1 MIIFINIVK
10 YNNYKD
16 YASEDCI
23 KTCASDWSKDLLY
36 TNVRVEPVVNLNM
49 IKQSSFN
56 QF

>member
-23 KTCASDWSKDLLY
+23 KTCTSDWSKDLLY